1 MLQHNQI
8 CSKLLTW
15 KYFFYHDVLFT
26 KLFINSK
33 KERSVTYLYFVKNN
47 PLLTVSNIVFN
58 LTCYKRF
65 FFWENTYSLSWTGR
79 YAVLKIYQCICRYKK
94 FNLKSSYLVSELSP
108 TTKRVVKNMNMWNAC
123 SISVVG
129 SYFVIGL
136 FLSHVKHLTC

>member
-1 MLQHNQI
+1 MLQHYQI

-15 KYFFYHDVLFT
+15 KYFFYHVVLFT
-26 KLFINSK
+26 KLFINPK
-33 KERSVTYLYFVKNN
+33 KERSVTYLYFVKKF
-47 PLLTVSNIVFN
+47 LG
-58 LTCYKRF
+58 
-65 FFWENTYSLSWTGR
+65 ENTYSLSWTGR

-129 SYFVIGL
+129 SYCHIVIGL